1 MDLTQLAN
9 LGEFIGGLAVLVT
22 LVYLA
27 FQVRQGTKAE
37 RADANRSWTRE
48 WNRAFLS
55 PLQEP
60 EFANLIAGRVKPLA
74 IFGVSERLVVHPIRG
89 VAVSGALKI
98 LRRPWISSWV
108 ERVRCRPNRSLFT
121 SVDFTSDA

>member
-1 MDLTQLAN
+1 MDLSQLAN

-48 WNRAFLS
+48 WNRAFLG

-60 EFANLIAGRVKPLA
+60 EFANMV
-74 IFGVSERLVVHPIRG
+74 
-89 VAVSGALKI
+89 
-98 LRRPWISSWV
+98 RPA
-108 ERVRCRPNRSLFT
+108 RQ
-121 SVDFTSDA
+121 